1 MFCIIS
7 HENDEQNNRKRGNI
21 SRHRIENLKKKKSKK
36 KKIKFGRNWKKM
48 MKRREEKWWNNG
60 QTEKWITM
68 KDAPEENKPITTH
81 TQSLFKC
88 VSC

>member
-48 MKRREEKWWNNG
+48 MKRREEK
-60 QTEKWITM
+60 
-68 KDAPEENKPITTH
+68 
-81 TQSLFKC
+81 
-88 VSC
+88 